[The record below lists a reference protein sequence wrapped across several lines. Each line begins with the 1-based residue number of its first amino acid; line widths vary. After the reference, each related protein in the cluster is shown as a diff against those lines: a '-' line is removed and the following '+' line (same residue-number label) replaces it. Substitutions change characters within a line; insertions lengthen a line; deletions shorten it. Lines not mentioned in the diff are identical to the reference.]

1 MTFNLYKTWMIIVA
15 IKKYQIS
22 KVGKGTVKVSG
33 IKITNS
39 IIDVI
44 PIIDKG
50 LELDLIIALH
60 IAWLRAEKRIN
71 IKIKFIDKI
80 ICK

>member
-1 MTFNLYKTWMIIVA
+1 MIIVA

-44 PIIDKG
+44 PIKDNG
-50 LELDLIIALH
+50 LELDLMIALH
-60 IAWLRAEKRIN
+60 IA
-71 IKIKFIDKI
+71 
-80 ICK
+80 

>member
-1 MTFNLYKTWMIIVA
+1 MIIVA

-22 KVGKGTVKVSG
+22 IVGKGTVKVSG

-44 PIIDKG
+44 PIKDKG

-80 ICK
+80 VCK

>member
-1 MTFNLYKTWMIIVA
+1 MR
-15 IKKYQIS
+15 
-22 KVGKGTVKVSG
+22 G
-33 IKITNS
+33 IKIIIS
-39 IIDVI
+39 IKEVM
-44 PIIDKG
+44 PIKDKG

-80 ICK
+80 VCK